1 MLSISHA
8 STCSAIC
15 VEHWRSP
22 QCAGRS
28 CCVASAQSIEP
39 STLVIQLR
47 NQQHI
52 MAIVVGF
59 NMCGGNGNP

>member
-1 MLSISHA
+1 LNTGAAHGA
-8 STCSAIC
+8 QDAAA
-15 VEHWRSP
+15 VWP
-22 QCAGRS
+22 Q
-28 CCVASAQSIEP
+28 IELIRAVDP